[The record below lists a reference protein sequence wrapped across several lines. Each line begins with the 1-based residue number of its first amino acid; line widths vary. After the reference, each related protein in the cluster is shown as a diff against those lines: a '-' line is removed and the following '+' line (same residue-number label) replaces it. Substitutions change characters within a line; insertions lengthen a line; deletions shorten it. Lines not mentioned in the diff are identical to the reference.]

1 MKIFISNSI
10 IQNFINKS
18 MQTTLWGSTALQI
31 DDDFYKNNPGP
42 FIVIITSTMV
52 KTFRGKFSINNLE
65 TIERFYI
72 YNLNRFCLTICR

>member
-10 IQNFINKS
+10 IQNFRNKS

-31 DDDFYKNNPGP
+31 DDDFYKNNPSP

-52 KTFRGKFSINNLE
+52 KTFRSKLSVNNLE
-65 TIERFYI
+65 TIERCYI
-72 YNLNRFCLTICR
+72 YNLNRFCLTIL

>member
-10 IQNFINKS
+10 IQNFRNKS

-52 KTFRGKFSINNLE
+52 KTFRGKLSVNNLK
-65 TIERFYI
+65 TIERCYI
-72 YNLNRFCLTICR
+72 YNLNRFCLTIL

>member
-31 DDDFYKNNPGP
+31 DDDFYKNNHGP

-52 KTFRGKFSINNLE
+52 KTFRGKLSINNLE

-72 YNLNRFCLTICR
+72 YNLNRFCLTIL